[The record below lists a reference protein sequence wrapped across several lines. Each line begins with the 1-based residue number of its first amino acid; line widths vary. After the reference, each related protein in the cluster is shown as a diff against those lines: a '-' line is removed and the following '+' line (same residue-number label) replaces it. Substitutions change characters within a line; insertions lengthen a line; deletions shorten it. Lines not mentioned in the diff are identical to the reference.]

1 MSIDLSQLPAPDVVE
16 PLNFETILASIKA
29 NALDLAPELSD
40 VLALESE
47 PATKLCEVFAYRELL
62 LRARVNDAARAVM
75 LAYATGTDLDNLV
88 AILNLTRLDGES
100 DDRLRARAPL
110 SLEGLSTAGPILS
123 YQYHAM
129 ATSTQ
134 IADVFVDSPVPGDVR
149 VVVLAHP
156 SEENPQGV
164 PSEDLLDQVQ
174 AALSA
179 DDVRPLCDN
188 VSTVPAQVITYQ
200 VQAALVC
207 LPGPEIQATI
217 DAARAACDKY
227 VANQFRLGYDITISG
242 LHAAL
247 HQPGVMRVDL
257 AAPLTDV
264 AIEHDQAAYCL
275 AVDVQYGGVGV

>member
-1 MSIDLSQLPAPDVVE
+1 MSIDLSQLPPPDVVE
-16 PLNFETILASIKA
+16 PLDFETVLASIKA
-29 NALDLAPELSD
+29 NALDLAPELAD
-40 VLALESE
+40 VLSLESE

-62 LRARVNDAARAVM
+62 LRARINDAARAVM
-75 LAYATGTDLDNLV
+75 LAYASGADLDNLV

-123 YQYHAM
+123 YVYHAM
-129 ATSTQ
+129 ATSTE

-156 SEENPQGV
+156 SDDHPQGT
-164 PSEDLLDQVQ
+164 PSATLLDQVQ

-179 DDVRPLCDN
+179 DDIRPLCDD
-188 VSTVPAQVITYQ
+188 VSTVAAQIVTYQ
-200 VQAALVC
+200 VQASLVC
-207 LPGPEIQATI
+207 LPGPEIQATL
-217 DAARAACDKY
+217 DAARSACEKY
-227 VANQFRLGYDITISG
+227 VAAQFRLGYDITISG

-257 AAPLTDV
+257 VHPAADV
-264 AIEHDQAAYCL
+264 SIDHDQAAFCL
-275 AVDVQYGGVGV
+275 GIDIQYGGVGV

>member
-16 PLNFETILASIKA
+16 PLDFETILATVKA
-29 NALDLAPELSD
+29 NALEVAPELAD

-62 LRARVNDAARAVM
+62 LRARINNAARAVM
-75 LAYATGTDLDNLV
+75 LAYATGADLDNLV

-123 YQYHAM
+123 YVYHAM
-129 ATSTQ
+129 ATSTDV
-134 IADVFVDSPVPGDVR
+134 ADVFVDSPSPGDVR
-149 VVVLAHP
+149 AVVLAHP
-156 SEENPQGV
+156 SDDHPQGQ
-164 PSEDLLDQVQ
+164 PSSALLAQVQ
-174 AALSA
+174 TALSA

-188 VSTVPAQVITYQ
+188 VTTVPAQIVTYQ
-200 VQAALVC
+200 VQAALIC
-207 LPGPEIQATI
+207 LPGPETQATLA
-217 DAARAACDKY
+217 AARAACEKY
-227 VANQFRLGYDITISG
+227 VSSQFRLGYDITVSG

-257 AAPLTDV
+257 SQPVADV
-264 AIEHDQAAYCL
+264 SISRDQAAFCL
-275 AVDVQYGGVGV
+275 GVDVQYGGVDV